1 MWFFRRK
8 KKQVR
13 ASEFILEDDD
23 GRERARMEMDT
34 ADNAVLSFK
43 APDGTTRLFMGV
55 TPEGTPRVCL
65 SYADGRG
72 SIQLEANDRLKSA
85 ALVVTGPNGKA
96 QVMLGIA
103 ADGSPV
109 LMLLDAEGNVLYQS
123 VVKDGESGGP
133 DTGYSFDWDS
143 LLRQ

>member
-1 MWFFRRK
+1 MGWFRR

-13 ASEFILEDDD
+13 ASEFVLEDSE
-23 GRERARMEMDT
+23 GRERARMEMDG

-43 APDGTTRLFMGV
+43 APDGATRLFLGV
-55 TPEGTPRVCL
+55 TPEGTPRLCL

-85 ALVVTGPNGKA
+85 AMVVTGPNGKA

-109 LMLLDAEGNVLYQS
+109 MMLLDADGNVLYQS
-123 VVKDGESGGP
+123 AASDGGSGP